1 MSIYLRPVAFVDA
14 PFGYDGQTARLAGGM
29 TWFSAVE
36 VITRSG
42 KTLVPVERIDAFR
55 ATLPETER
63 FDRLWRNLTA
73 PRAPLVMGTKTL
85 RFDGPSVMGIL
96 NLTPDSLSGD
106 GITDAELAA
115 SKAVDLAA
123 AGAAII
129 DIGAE
134 STRPGAKPVWE
145 QDELARLSP
154 VLHRL
159 HGADLLIS
167 ADTRKAAVM
176 RAAID
181 AGARVINDVSALLWD
196 DQSLRVVAEAQCPVI
211 LMHHQ
216 GDPESMQQNP
226 SYANVLLDI
235 YDWLEARIEACVAG
249 GIARDTIIIDP
260 GIGFGKTL
268 RHNLELLNGLSI
280 FHGLGCPLLLGASRK
295 RFIGALSRE
304 DPVEQRLPGSLAVA
318 VMALSQGVQLLRVH
332 DVIETVQAVRV
343 WRGLRDAALIPPV

>member
-1 MSIYLRPVAFVDA
+1 M
-14 PFGYDGQTARLAGGM
+14 
-29 TWFSAVE
+29 
-36 VITRSG
+36 
-42 KTLVPVERIDAFR
+42 
-55 ATLPETER
+55 
-63 FDRLWRNLTA
+63 
-73 PRAPLVMGTKTL
+73 
-85 RFDGPSVMGIL
+85 
-96 NLTPDSLSGD
+96 
-106 GITDAELAA
+106 
-115 SKAVDLAA
+115 
-123 AGAAII
+123 
-129 DIGAE
+129 
-134 STRPGAKPVWE
+134 
-145 QDELARLSP
+145 
-154 VLHRL
+154 LHRL
-159 HGADLLIS
+159 RGADLLIS

-196 DQSLRVVAEAQCPVI
+196 DHSLRVVAEAGCPVI

-226 SYANVLLDI
+226 AYANVLLDI

-249 GIARDTIIIDP
+249 GIARDAIIIDP

-318 VMALSQGVQLLRVH
+318 VVALSQGVQLLRVH
-332 DVIETVQAVRV
+332 DVVETVQAVRV